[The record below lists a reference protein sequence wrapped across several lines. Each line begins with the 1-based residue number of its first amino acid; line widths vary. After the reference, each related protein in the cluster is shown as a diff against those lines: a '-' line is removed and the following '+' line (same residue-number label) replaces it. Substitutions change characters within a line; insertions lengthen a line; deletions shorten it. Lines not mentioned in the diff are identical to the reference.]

1 MFLEDLW
8 PPLDRLANP
17 AANPTEV
24 QVIVPPPPPWAS
36 SSFSSSFSH
45 GGALSLWVAL
55 ALLLAYVRR
64 RTEKGPFFPSSSSF
78 QTLRERERE
87 REREPSL
94 ADGAMCAG
102 SSKLYAP
109 LTSPPPPRRRSRAAD
124 QLLFTHI
131 HTQIYHLHRDSVWCC
146 FVSLSAASEQ
156 AVCTNCR
163 YREQSSF
170 PGHC

>member
-64 RTEKGPFFPSSSSF
+64 RTEKGPFFPSLSSF

-87 REREPSL
+87 RERER
-94 ADGAMCAG
+94 AG
-102 SSKLYAP
+102 KGERDEFWRTERCVPAVVNYTHL
-109 LTSPPPPRRRSRAAD
+109 LRLRLRLAAD
-124 QLLFTHI
+124 RGRRISSSSLTYTLRYTTYIEIVFGA
-131 HTQIYHLHRDSVWCC
+131 
-146 FVSLSAASEQ
+146 VS
-156 AVCTNCR
+156 
-163 YREQSSF
+163 
-170 PGHC
+170 